1 MLEQQGPEEWEKGLS
16 NVQLTPD
23 GSIRPVHTTTH
34 ASASKLMPVEEDD
47 SDDEV
52 RFTLHRCMEEVTD
65 R

>member
-23 GSIRPVHTTTH
+23 GSIIPVHATH
-34 ASASKLMPVEEDD
+34 SSASKLMPVEEDD

-52 RFTLHRCMEEVTD
+52 RFTLHICMEEVTD